1 MSQTLNHD
9 NSITVVGYSL
19 PEFCFE
25 LTELGAKGYTVSY
38 ENDKLPFGG
47 MGSIYQCTVVPRHG
61 YHIDK
66 DGTHV
71 NAPKQ
76 EAETSK
82 ESALKDDSSEVGGS
96 GGTDVPVVATNS
108 LIEDKT
114 TKTTAK
120 RTPTKKTT

>member
-1 MSQTLNHD
+1 MATTLNHD

-19 PEFCFE
+19 LEFCFE

-66 DGTHV
+66 DGNHV
-71 NAPKQ
+71 NAPKTST
-76 EAETSK
+76 ET
-82 ESALKDDSSEVGGS
+82 ALKDDSSEVSGG
-96 GGTDVPVVATNS
+96 GGTDVQS
-108 LIEDKT
+108 E
-114 TKTTAK
+114 TKTVAK

>member
-66 DGTHV
+66 DGNHV
-71 NAPKQ
+71 NVPKQ

-82 ESALKDDSSEVGGS
+82 ESALKDDSSEVIGVS
-96 GGTDVPVVATNS
+96 VNDVPVIAT
-108 LIEDKT
+108 EAKT
-114 TKTTAK
+114 AAK
-120 RTPTKKTT
+120 RAPTKKTT

>member
-66 DGTHV
+66 DGNHV
-71 NAPKQ
+71 NTPKYDQ
-76 EAETSK
+76 QQVCWYYLIMLFRKVFVLVSN
-82 ESALKDDSSEVGGS
+82 LL
-96 GGTDVPVVATNS
+96 VPKS
-108 LIEDKT
+108 FHEHFDERCYCQFLD
-114 TKTTAK
+114 
-120 RTPTKKTT
+120 

>member
-1 MSQTLNHD
+1 MSTSINHD

-66 DGTHV
+66 DGNHV
-71 NAPKQ
+71 NVPNTSQ
-76 EAETSK
+76 ETS
-82 ESALKDDSSEVGGS
+82 LKDDSDDVSAI
-96 GGTDVPVVATNS
+96 GGTDVAETANTV
-108 LIEDKT
+108 KT
-114 TKTTAK
+114 AVK
-120 RTPTKKTT
+120 RTPTKKST

>member
-1 MSQTLNHD
+1 MSQNLNHD

-47 MGSIYQCTVVPRHG
+47 MGSIYQCSVVPRHG

-66 DGTHV
+66 DGNHV

-82 ESALKDDSSEVGGS
+82 ESALKDDSDDVS
-96 GGTDVPVVATNS
+96 GVCGTDVAETANVA
-108 LIEDKT
+108 KT
-114 TKTTAK
+114 AVK
-120 RTPTKKTT
+120 RTATKKTT

>member
-1 MSQTLNHD
+1 MSTTLNHD

-47 MGSIYQCTVVPRHG
+47 MGSIYQCNVVPRHG

-66 DGTHV
+66 DGNHV
-71 NAPKQ
+71 NVPNTSQ
-76 EAETSK
+76 ETAI
-82 ESALKDDSSEVGGS
+82 KDDSSDVGAN
-96 GGTDVPVVATNS
+96 GGTDISETTNTV
-108 LIEDKT
+108 KT
-114 TKTTAK
+114 AVK
-120 RTPTKKTT
+120 RTPSKKTT